1 MASRA
6 RELLDRSRVL
16 LDRSRVAAAQ
26 FLTAPPKH
34 PGHAPAAGPAFVELT
49 RPEPVAAPSGEG
61 VLAEICASVALRDL
75 NLLDQ
80 LLARLEELEAEEED
94 HHRLAELYQLDH
106 LATRL
111 RRNAENLRVLAGQ
124 DTADDAAR
132 ATSVLDL
139 MRAAMSS
146 INHYARITIGRVVNL
161 GVVGFAAEDLGRVLA
176 ELFDNAAN
184 QSSPS
189 SPVHVSAHLTE
200 QGSVLVRI
208 EDEGIGIPADRI
220 GDLNAR
226 LAAGGDLDDAS
237 ARHMGLAVVAR
248 LAARHGV
255 TVRLDRRSPHGTVA
269 TVLLPTGIVTEHAE
283 HAWSGTR
290 TVFGAGVRVA
300 EPPARGGAPDDTVFG
315 AGGRV
320 AEPPARGGAPD
331 GAVTA
336 EPATAGNGREPA
348 TVGGLPR
355 RRAGTFSPGTPEP
368 LAPRKPS
375 PRPRPV
381 AEGTVGGT
389 TANGLPRRVPGS
401 IRAAAPEP
409 PPPPPPAADTAGH
422 EQLLADLG
430 AFADGEQAALAE
442 HRTRQDETPGGTAS

>member
-34 PGHAPAAGPAFVELT
+34 PGSAPPAGPAFVELT
-49 RPEPVAAPSGEG
+49 RPEPVAEPSGEG

-80 LLARLEELEAEEED
+80 LLARLEELEAGEED

-124 DTADDAAR
+124 DTAGDAAR

-139 MRAAMSS
+139 MREAMSS

-269 TVLLPTGIVTEHAE
+269 TVLLPTGVVTELAE
-283 HAWSGTR
+283 NAWSGTR
-290 TVFGAGVRVA
+290 TVTVEPVKTGAG
-300 EPPARGGAPDDTVFG
+300 P
-315 AGGRV
+315 
-320 AEPPARGGAPD
+320 
-331 GAVTA
+331 
-336 EPATAGNGREPA
+336 EPA

-355 RRAGTFSPGTPEP
+355 RRAGTFPRESPEP
-368 LAPRKPS
+368 LTARKPS

-381 AEGTVGGT
+381 EGTTGGI

-401 IRAAAPEP
+401 IRGAAPEP
-409 PPPPPPAADTAGH
+409 PPPPPPPAEDAAGH
-422 EQLLADLG
+422 ERLLADLG

-442 HRTRQDETPGGTAS
+442 NRTRQDETPGGTAR

>member
-26 FLTAPPKH
+26 YLTAPPKH
-34 PGHAPAAGPAFVELT
+34 PGYAPAAGPAIAAL
-49 RPEPVAAPSGEG
+49 PPLEPVAVPEATADDA

-80 LLARLEELEAEEED
+80 LLARLEELEAGEED

-124 DTADDAAR
+124 ETADDAAR
-132 ATSVLDL
+132 ATTVLDV

-146 INHYARITIGRVVNL
+146 IDHYARITIGRVVNL

-189 SPVHVSAHLTE
+189 SPVNVSAHLTE

-208 EDEGIGIPADRI
+208 EDEGIGIPADRVD
-220 GDLNAR
+220 GLNAR
-226 LAAGGDLDDAS
+226 LAAGGDLDDAA
-237 ARHMGLAVVAR
+237 ARHMGLAVVSR
-248 LAARHGV
+248 LAARHDV

-269 TVLLPTGIVTEHAE
+269 TVLLPTGIVTELAE

-290 TVFGAGVRVA
+290 TVTA
-300 EPPARGGAPDDTVFG
+300 EPVQ
-315 AGGRV
+315 
-320 AEPPARGGAPD
+320 APD
-331 GAVTA
+331 GALT
-336 EPATAGNGREPA
+336 GS
-348 TVGGLPR
+348 LPR
-355 RRAGTFSPGTPEP
+355 RRPGAFPREEPVTPI
-368 LAPRKPS
+368 PRRPS
-375 PRPRPV
+375 PRPRPP
-381 AEGTVGGT
+381 EQTGGM

-401 IRAAAPEP
+401 IRGAAPEP
-409 PPPPPPAADTAGH
+409 PPPPPAPASPGSGH
-422 EQLLADLG
+422 DQLLADLG
-430 AFADGEQAALAE
+430 AFADGERAALAE
-442 HRTRQDETPGGTAS
+442 NRTQQDETPGGTAS

>member
-34 PGHAPAAGPAFVELT
+34 PGYPAAPAAGPAIAQLT
-49 RPEPVAAPSGEG
+49 PLAVPPAPPDDA

-80 LLARLEELEAEEED
+80 LLARLEELEAGEED

-124 DTADDAAR
+124 ETADDAAR
-132 ATSVLDL
+132 ATSVLDV

-146 INHYARITIGRVVNL
+146 IDHYARITIGRVVNL

-189 SPVHVSAHLTE
+189 SPVNVSAHLTE

-220 GDLNAR
+220 DGLNAR
-226 LAAGGDLDDAS
+226 LAAGGDLDDAA
-237 ARHMGLAVVAR
+237 ARHMGLAVVSR
-248 LAARHGV
+248 LAARHDV

-269 TVLLPTGIVTEHAE
+269 TVLLPTGIVTELAE
-283 HAWSGTR
+283 NAWSGTR
-290 TVFGAGVRVA
+290 TVTV
-300 EPPARGGAPDDTVFG
+300 EPVQAPEG
-315 AGGRV
+315 
-320 AEPPARGGAPD
+320 
-331 GAVTA
+331 
-336 EPATAGNGREPA
+336 EPAA
-348 TVGGLPR
+348 VGGLPR
-355 RRAGTFSPGTPEP
+355 RRPGTFPREEP
-368 LAPRKPS
+368 VRAVPRKPT

-381 AEGTVGGT
+381 EQTGGT

-401 IRAAAPEP
+401 IRGAAPEP
-409 PPPPPPAADTAGH
+409 PPPPPAAEPAANGH

-430 AFADGEQAALAE
+430 AFADGERAARAE
-442 HRTRQDETPGGTAS
+442 NHRAQQDETPGGTAS

>member
-34 PGHAPAAGPAFVELT
+34 PGYAPPAAGPAITELP

-80 LLARLEELEAEEED
+80 LLARLEELEAGEED

-139 MRAAMSS
+139 MREAMSS

-208 EDEGIGIPADRI
+208 EDEGIGIPADRV

-226 LAAGGDLDDAS
+226 LAAGGDLDDAA

-248 LAARHGV
+248 LAARLGITV
-255 TVRLDRRSPHGTVA
+255 TFD
-269 TVLLPTGIVTEHAE
+269 
-283 HAWSGTR
+283 
-290 TVFGAGVRVA
+290 
-300 EPPARGGAPDDTVFG
+300 
-315 AGGRV
+315 
-320 AEPPARGGAPD
+320 
-331 GAVTA
+331 
-336 EPATAGNGREPA
+336 
-348 TVGGLPR
+348 
-355 RRAGTFSPGTPEP
+355 
-368 LAPRKPS
+368 PS
-375 PRPRPV
+375 
-381 AEGTVGGT
+381 
-389 TANGLPRRVPGS
+389 
-401 IRAAAPEP
+401 
-409 PPPPPPAADTAGH
+409 
-422 EQLLADLG
+422 
-430 AFADGEQAALAE
+430 
-442 HRTRQDETPGGTAS
+442 

>member
-34 PGHAPAAGPAFVELT
+34 PGYEPAAGPAFVEQA
-49 RPEPVAAPSGEG
+49 RPEPAEPEPSAPSGEG

-80 LLARLEELEAEEED
+80 LLARLEELEAGEED

-139 MRAAMSS
+139 MREAMSS

-161 GVVGFAAEDLGRVLA
+161 GIVGFAAEDLGRVLA

-269 TVLLPTGIVTEHAE
+269 TVLLPTGVVTELAE

-290 TVFGAGVRVA
+290 TVTVEPVKPGA
-300 EPPARGGAPDDTVFG
+300 
-315 AGGRV
+315 
-320 AEPPARGGAPD
+320 
-331 GAVTA
+331 
-336 EPATAGNGREPA
+336 GREPA

-355 RRAGTFSPGTPEP
+355 RRAGTFSRETAPEP
-368 LAPRKPS
+368 VAPRKPS

-381 AEGTVGGT
+381 AGTVGGT

-401 IRAAAPEP
+401 IRGAAPEP
-409 PPPPPPAADTAGH
+409 PPPPPSAPAGDPAGH
-422 EQLLADLG
+422 ERLLADLG
-430 AFADGEQAALAE
+430 AFADGEQAARAE
-442 HRTRQDETPGGTAS
+442 NRTRQDDTPGGTTR

>member
-16 LDRSRVAAAQ
+16 LDRSRVAAGQ

-34 PGHAPAAGPAFVELT
+34 PGHVPAAGPAFVELT
-49 RPEPVAAPSGEG
+49 RPEPVAAPADEG

-80 LLARLEELEAEEED
+80 LLARLEELEAGEED
-94 HHRLAELYQLDH
+94 HRRLAELYQLDH

-269 TVLLPTGIVTEHAE
+269 TVLLPTGVVTELAE
-283 HAWSGTR
+283 NAWSGTR
-290 TVFGAGVRVA
+290 TV
-300 EPPARGGAPDDTVFG
+300 
-315 AGGRV
+315 
-320 AEPPARGGAPD
+320 
-331 GAVTA
+331 TA
-336 EPATAGNGREPA
+336 EPVTTEAGPEPA

-355 RRAGTFSPGTPEP
+355 RRAGAFSRATPEP
-368 LAPRKPS
+368 LAPRKPT

-409 PPPPPPAADTAGH
+409 PPPPPSESDTAPDTAAGH
-422 EQLLADLG
+422 ERLLADLG

>member
-26 FLTAPPKH
+26 YLTAPPKH
-34 PGHAPAAGPAFVELT
+34 PGYVPVPAPGPALAQLQPPVVV
-49 RPEPVAAPSGEG
+49 PEAADEA

-80 LLARLEELEAEEED
+80 LLARLEELEAGEED

-124 DTADDAAR
+124 ETADDAAR
-132 ATSVLDL
+132 ATSVLDV

-146 INHYARITIGRVVNL
+146 IDHYARITIGRVVNL

-189 SPVHVSAHLTE
+189 SPVNVSAHLTE

-208 EDEGIGIPADRI
+208 EDEGIGIPADRVD
-220 GDLNAR
+220 GLNAR
-226 LAAGGDLDDAS
+226 LAAGGDLDDAA
-237 ARHMGLAVVAR
+237 ARHMGLAVVSR
-248 LAARHGV
+248 LAARHDV

-269 TVLLPTGIVTEHAE
+269 TVLLPTGIVTELAE
-283 HAWSGTR
+283 HAWSGSR
-290 TVFGAGVRVA
+290 T
-300 EPPARGGAPDDTVFG
+300 
-315 AGGRV
+315 
-320 AEPPARGGAPD
+320 
-331 GAVTA
+331 VTA
-336 EPATAGNGREPA
+336 EPVKAPVDAPAEEPA

-355 RRAGTFSPGTPEP
+355 RRPGAFPREEPTPI
-368 LAPRKPS
+368 PRKPT

-381 AEGTVGGT
+381 ERTGGT

-401 IRAAAPEP
+401 IRGAAPEP
-409 PPPPPPAADTAGH
+409 PPPPPASAGDGH
-422 EQLLADLG
+422 DQLLADLG
-430 AFADGEQAALAE
+430 AFADGERAALAE
-442 HRTRQDETPGGTAS
+442 NRSQQDETPGGTAS

>member
-34 PGHAPAAGPAFVELT
+34 PGYAPAAGPAIAELPPAQPAEQAPDAEPT
-49 RPEPVAAPSGEG
+49 RAPADEA

-80 LLARLEELEAEEED
+80 LLSRLEELEAGEED

-124 DTADDAAR
+124 DTTDDAAR

-146 INHYARITIGRVVNL
+146 IDHYARITIGRVVNL

-220 GDLNAR
+220 EGLNAR
-226 LAAGGDLDDAS
+226 LAAGGDLDDAA

-255 TVRLDRRSPHGTVA
+255 TVKLDRRSPHGTVA
-269 TVLLPTGIVTEHAE
+269 TVLLPTGVVTELSE
-283 HAWSGTR
+283 NAWSGTR
-290 TVFGAGVRVA
+290 TVTVEPVKVNGEPVAAG
-300 EPPARGGAPDDTVFG
+300 T
-315 AGGRV
+315 
-320 AEPPARGGAPD
+320 
-331 GAVTA
+331 
-336 EPATAGNGREPA
+336 
-348 TVGGLPR
+348 LPR
-355 RRAGTFSPGTPEP
+355 RRPGAFPREESAP
-368 LAPRKPS
+368 VPRKPS

-381 AEGTVGGT
+381 EQVDGGM

-401 IRAAAPEP
+401 IRGAAPEP
-409 PPPPPPAADTAGH
+409 PPPPPPAAEASSGH

-430 AFADGEQAALAE
+430 AFADGERAALDE
-442 HRTRQDETPGGTAS
+442 NNRTRHDETPGGTAS

>member
-34 PGHAPAAGPAFVELT
+34 PGYEPAAGPAIAELSPPVVT
-49 RPEPVAAPSGEG
+49 PAPEGEG

-80 LLARLEELEAEEED
+80 LLARLEELEAGEED

-124 DTADDAAR
+124 DTAGDAAR
-132 ATSVLDL
+132 ASVLDL
-139 MRAAMSS
+139 MREAMSS

-220 GDLNAR
+220 GDLNER

-269 TVLLPTGIVTEHAE
+269 TVLLPTGVVTELAE
-283 HAWSGTR
+283 NAWSGTR
-290 TVFGAGVRVA
+290 TVTI
-300 EPPARGGAPDDTVFG
+300 EPVK
-315 AGGRV
+315 
-320 AEPPARGGAPD
+320 
-331 GAVTA
+331 AV
-336 EPATAGNGREPA
+336 REPA
-348 TVGGLPR
+348 AAGLPR
-355 RRAGTFSPGTPEP
+355 RRAPEEPEP
-368 LAPRKPS
+368 APRRPS

-381 AEGTVGGT
+381 VRATGGT

-401 IRAAAPEP
+401 IRGAAPEP
-409 PPPPPPAADTAGH
+409 APPPSAPPGDDPAAGH
-422 EQLLADLG
+422 ERLLADLG

-442 HRTRQDETPGGTAS
+442 HRTRQDETPGGTTR

>member
-1 MASRA
+1 VP
-6 RELLDRSRVL
+6 EY
-16 LDRSRVAAAQ
+16 
-26 FLTAPPKH
+26 AP
-34 PGHAPAAGPAFVELT
+34 AEYVPAAGPAIAELS
-49 RPEPVAAPSGEG
+49 RPEPPSPAGEP

-80 LLARLEELEAEEED
+80 LLARLEELEAGEED

-124 DTADDAAR
+124 ETADDAAR
-132 ATSVLDL
+132 ATSLLDL
-139 MRAAMSS
+139 MREAMSS
-146 INHYARITIGRVVNL
+146 IDHYARITIGRVVNL

-208 EDEGIGIPADRI
+208 EDEGIGIPAERI
-220 GDLNAR
+220 SGLNTR
-226 LAAGGDLDDAS
+226 LAAGGDLDDGA

-248 LAARHGV
+248 LAARHDV

-269 TVLLPTGIVTEHAE
+269 TALLPTGIVTELAE
-283 HAWSGTR
+283 RAWSGNR
-290 TVFGAGVRVA
+290 T
-300 EPPARGGAPDDTVFG
+300 
-315 AGGRV
+315 
-320 AEPPARGGAPD
+320 
-331 GAVTA
+331 VTA
-336 EPATAGNGREPA
+336 EPAVPAESEPV

-355 RRAGTFSPGTPEP
+355 RRPGAFPREEP
-368 LAPRKPS
+368 AAPTPRKPA

-381 AEGTVGGT
+381 EPPSGGT

-401 IRAAAPEP
+401 IRGAAPEP
-409 PPPPPPAADTAGH
+409 PPPPPATHLDTASGH
-422 EQLLADLG
+422 DKLLADLG
-430 AFADGEQAALAE
+430 AFADGEQAALSE
-442 HRTRQDETPGGTAS
+442 RNRTPHDETPGGSAS

>member
-34 PGHAPAAGPAFVELT
+34 PGHAPAPGPALAQLT
-49 RPEPVAAPSGEG
+49 PPPVAAAPEAPSDDA

-80 LLARLEELEAEEED
+80 LLARLEELEAGEED

-124 DTADDAAR
+124 ETADDAAR
-132 ATSVLDL
+132 ATSVLDV

-146 INHYARITIGRVVNL
+146 IDHYARITIGRVVNL

-189 SPVHVSAHLTE
+189 SPVNVSAHLTE

-220 GDLNAR
+220 DGLNAR
-226 LAAGGDLDDAS
+226 LAAGGDLDDAA
-237 ARHMGLAVVAR
+237 ARHMGLAVVSR
-248 LAARHGV
+248 LAARHDV

-269 TVLLPTGIVTEHAE
+269 TVLLPTGIVTELAE
-283 HAWSGTR
+283 NAWSGTR
-290 TVFGAGVRVA
+290 TVTV
-300 EPPARGGAPDDTVFG
+300 EPVK
-315 AGGRV
+315 
-320 AEPPARGGAPD
+320 APD
-331 GAVTA
+331 G
-336 EPATAGNGREPA
+336 EPAA
-348 TVGGLPR
+348 VGGLPR
-355 RRAGTFSPGTPEP
+355 RRPGTFPREEP
-368 LAPRKPS
+368 VRAVPRKPS
-375 PRPRPV
+375 PRPRPL
-381 AEGTVGGT
+381 ETGGT

-401 IRAAAPEP
+401 IRGAAPEP
-409 PPPPPPAADTAGH
+409 PPPPPAAEAAANGH

-442 HRTRQDETPGGTAS
+442 NHRAQQDETPGGTAS

>member
-34 PGHAPAAGPAFVELT
+34 PGYAPAAGPAIAAL
-49 RPEPVAAPSGEG
+49 PPLEPVAVPEATADDA

-80 LLARLEELEAEEED
+80 LLARLEELEAGEED

-124 DTADDAAR
+124 ETADDAAR
-132 ATSVLDL
+132 ATSVLDV

-146 INHYARITIGRVVNL
+146 IDHYARITIGRVVNL

-189 SPVHVSAHLTE
+189 SPVNISAHLTE

-208 EDEGIGIPADRI
+208 EDEGIGIPADRVD
-220 GDLNAR
+220 GLNAR
-226 LAAGGDLDDAS
+226 LAAGGDLDDAA
-237 ARHMGLAVVAR
+237 ARHMGLAVVSR
-248 LAARHGV
+248 LAARHDV

-269 TVLLPTGIVTEHAE
+269 TVLLPTGIVTELAE

-290 TVFGAGVRVA
+290 TVTV
-300 EPPARGGAPDDTVFG
+300 EPVKASGG
-315 AGGRV
+315 
-320 AEPPARGGAPD
+320 
-331 GAVTA
+331 
-336 EPATAGNGREPA
+336 EPAA
-348 TVGGLPR
+348 VGGLPR
-355 RRAGTFSPGTPEP
+355 RRPGAFPREEP
-368 LAPRKPS
+368 VTQMPRKPS
-375 PRPRPV
+375 PRPRPL
-381 AEGTVGGT
+381 EQTGGM

-401 IRAAAPEP
+401 IRGAAPEP
-409 PPPPPPAADTAGH
+409 PPPPPAPASPGSGH
-422 EQLLADLG
+422 DQLLADLG
-430 AFADGEQAALAE
+430 AFADGERAALAE
-442 HRTRQDETPGGTAS
+442 NRSQQDETPGGTAS

>member
-6 RELLDRSRVL
+6 REILDRSRVL

-34 PGHAPAAGPAFVELT
+34 PGYAPAAGPAIAELT
-49 RPEPVAAPSGEG
+49 PPPEPVAAPDGGG

-75 NLLDQ
+75 NLVDQ
-80 LLARLEELEAEEED
+80 LLARLEELEAGEED

-124 DTADDAAR
+124 DTADGAAR
-132 ATSVLDL
+132 ATSLLDL
-139 MRAAMSS
+139 MREAMSS

-208 EDEGIGIPADRI
+208 EDEGIGIPADRV

-269 TVLLPTGIVTEHAE
+269 TVLLPTGVVTELAE

-290 TVFGAGVRVA
+290 TVFSSGVRVA
-300 EPPARGGAPDDTVFG
+300 EPPT
-315 AGGRV
+315 
-320 AEPPARGGAPD
+320 RGGAPD
-331 GAVTA
+331 GAVTI
-336 EPATAGNGREPA
+336 EPAAAARGPA
-348 TVGGLPR
+348 AAGGLPR
-355 RRAGTFSPGTPEP
+355 RRAQEEPEP
-368 LAPRKPS
+368 APRRPS

-381 AEGTVGGT
+381 ERAVGGT

-401 IRAAAPEP
+401 IRGAAPEP
-409 PPPPPPAADTAGH
+409 APPPLPPAGENPADGH
-422 EQLLADLG
+422 ERLLADLG

-442 HRTRQDETPGGTAS
+442 NRTRQDETPGGTTR

>member
-34 PGHAPAAGPAFVELT
+34 PGYAPAAGPAFVEPT

-80 LLARLEELEAEEED
+80 LLARLEELEAGEED

-139 MRAAMSS
+139 MREAMSS

-208 EDEGIGIPADRI
+208 EDEGIGIPADRV

-226 LAAGGDLDDAS
+226 LAAGGDLDDAA

-269 TVLLPTGIVTEHAE
+269 TVLLPTGVVTELAE

-290 TVFGAGVRVA
+290 TVFSSGVRVA
-300 EPPARGGAPDDTVFG
+300 EPPT
-315 AGGRV
+315 
-320 AEPPARGGAPD
+320 RGGAPD
-331 GAVTA
+331 GTVSA
-336 EPATAGNGREPA
+336 EPAEAGSEPA

-355 RRAGTFSPGTPEP
+355 RRAGTFSRENPGPV
-368 LAPRKPS
+368 APRKPS

-381 AEGTVGGT
+381 VAGTVGGT

-401 IRAAAPEP
+401 IRGAAPEP
-409 PPPPPPAADTAGH
+409 PPPPPPPPGETTATGH
-422 EQLLADLG
+422 ERLLADLG

-442 HRTRQDETPGGTAS
+442 NRTRQDETPGGTAR

>member
-1 MASRA
+1 MR
-6 RELLDRSRVL
+6 RW
-16 LDRSRVAAAQ
+16 
-26 FLTAPPKH
+26 
-34 PGHAPAAGPAFVELT
+34 T
-49 RPEPVAAPSGEG
+49 RPDQC
-61 VLAEICASVALRDL
+61 CASVALRDL

-80 LLARLEELEAEEED
+80 LLARLEELEAGEED

-200 QGSVLVRI
+200 QGSVLGRI
-208 EDEGIGIPADRI
+208 EDEGSGIPADRI
-220 GDLNAR
+220 GGLNAR
-226 LAAGGDLDDAS
+226 LAAGGDLDDAA

-269 TVLLPTGIVTEHAE
+269 TVLLPTGIVTEITE

-290 TVFGAGVRVA
+290 TVVGSGVRVA
-300 EPPARGGAPDDTVFG
+300 ESPTRG
-315 AGGRV
+315 
-320 AEPPARGGAPD
+320 EAPD
-331 GAVTA
+331 GTGTFEPVTA
-336 EPATAGNGREPA
+336 AADGEPVA
-348 TVGGLPR
+348 VGALPR
-355 RRAGTFSPGTPEP
+355 RRPGALPRETPV
-368 LAPRKPS
+368 PRKPS

-381 AEGTVGGT
+381 ERATGGT
-389 TANGLPRRVPGS
+389 TPSGLPRRVPGS
-401 IRAAAPEP
+401 IRGAAPEP
-409 PPPPPPAADTAGH
+409 PPPPTPPGQDTSASGH
-422 EQLLADLG
+422 ERLLADLG

-442 HRTRQDETPGGTAS
+442 NRTQQDETPGGTTP

>member
-34 PGHAPAAGPAFVELT
+34 PGYAPTPAAGPAFVELT
-49 RPEPVAAPSGEG
+49 RPEPVAAPSEEG

-80 LLARLEELEAEEED
+80 LLARLEELEAGEED
-94 HHRLAELYQLDH
+94 HHRLADLYQLDH

-124 DTADDAAR
+124 DTAGDAAR

-139 MRAAMSS
+139 MREAMSS

-226 LAAGGDLDDAS
+226 LAAGGDLDDAA

-269 TVLLPTGIVTEHAE
+269 TVLLPTGIVTELAE

-290 TVFGAGVRVA
+290 TVTVEPVKTGAG
-300 EPPARGGAPDDTVFG
+300 P
-315 AGGRV
+315 
-320 AEPPARGGAPD
+320 
-331 GAVTA
+331 
-336 EPATAGNGREPA
+336 EPA

-355 RRAGTFSPGTPEP
+355 RRAGTFPRETPEP
-368 LAPRKPS
+368 LAPRKPT

-381 AEGTVGGT
+381 EGVVGGT

-401 IRAAAPEP
+401 IRGAAPEP
-409 PPPPPPAADTAGH
+409 PPPPPPPAEDAGTTGH

-442 HRTRQDETPGGTAS
+442 NRARHDETPGGTAR

>member
-26 FLTAPPKH
+26 FLTAPPRH
-34 PGHAPAAGPAFVELT
+34 PGHEPAAGPAVAEL
-49 RPEPVAAPSGEG
+49 PPPAEPAPARADDT

-80 LLARLEELEAEEED
+80 LLARLEELEAGEED

-124 DTADDAAR
+124 ETADDTAR
-132 ATSVLDL
+132 AISVLDV

-146 INHYARITIGRVVNL
+146 IDHYARITIGRVVNL

-189 SPVHVSAHLTE
+189 SPVNVSAHLTE

-220 GDLNAR
+220 EGLNAR
-226 LAAGGDLDDAS
+226 LAAGGDLDDAA
-237 ARHMGLAVVAR
+237 ARHMGLAVVSR

-269 TVLLPTGIVTEHAE
+269 TVLLPTGIVTELAE

-290 TVFGAGVRVA
+290 TVTVEPVKAPAGAPAGAGA
-300 EPPARGGAPDDTVFG
+300 
-315 AGGRV
+315 
-320 AEPPARGGAPD
+320 
-331 GAVTA
+331 
-336 EPATAGNGREPA
+336 
-348 TVGGLPR
+348 LPR
-355 RRAGTFSPGTPEP
+355 RRPGAFPREEPVTP
-368 LAPRKPS
+368 APRKPS
-375 PRPRPV
+375 PRPRP
-381 AEGTVGGT
+381 AEQAGGT

-401 IRAAAPEP
+401 IRGAAPEP
-409 PPPPPPAADTAGH
+409 PPPPPAPGPPSDGH

-430 AFADGEQAALAE
+430 AFADGEAAALAE
-442 HRTRQDETPGGTAS
+442 NRSPQDETPGGTAS

>member
-26 FLTAPPKH
+26 YLTAPPKH
-34 PGHAPAAGPAFVELT
+34 PQADAPGYAPDEYVPAAGPAIAELS
-49 RPEPVAAPSGEG
+49 RPEPPSPAGRP

-75 NLLDQ
+75 NLVDQ
-80 LLARLEELEAEEED
+80 LLARLEELEAGEED

-111 RRNAENLRVLAGQ
+111 RRNAENLRVLAGE
-124 DTADDAAR
+124 DTTDEAAR
-132 ATSVLDL
+132 ATSLLDL
-139 MRAAMSS
+139 MREAMSS
-146 INHYARITIGRVVNL
+146 IDHYARITIGRVVNL

-208 EDEGIGIPADRI
+208 EDEGIGIPPERVS
-220 GDLNAR
+220 GLNTR

-248 LAARHGV
+248 LSGRHDV

-269 TVLLPTGIVTEHAE
+269 TVLLPTGIVTELAE
-283 HAWSGTR
+283 RAWSGTH
-290 TVFGAGVRVA
+290 T
-300 EPPARGGAPDDTVFG
+300 
-315 AGGRV
+315 
-320 AEPPARGGAPD
+320 
-331 GAVTA
+331 VTA
-336 EPATAGNGREPA
+336 EPVEAEGHAEPVA
-348 TVGGLPR
+348 VGGLPR
-355 RRAGTFSPGTPEP
+355 RRPGAFPRDEP
-368 LAPRKPS
+368 AAPLPRKPA

-381 AEGTVGGT
+381 EQSGGT
-389 TANGLPRRVPGS
+389 TTNGLPRRVPGS
-401 IRAAAPEP
+401 IRGAAPEP
-409 PPPPPPAADTAGH
+409 PPSPPVTGSASAGH
-422 EQLLADLG
+422 DKLLADLG
-430 AFADGEQAALAE
+430 AFADGERAALSE
-442 HRTRQDETPGGTAS
+442 RHRIPHDETPGGSAS

>member
-34 PGHAPAAGPAFVELT
+34 GPA
-49 RPEPVAAPSGEG
+49 PVAATAIAEPKPAPPPDDA

-80 LLARLEELEAEEED
+80 LLARLEELEAGEED

-124 DTADDAAR
+124 ETADDTAR
-132 ATSVLDL
+132 ATSVFDV

-146 INHYARITIGRVVNL
+146 IDHYARITIGRVVNL

-220 GDLNAR
+220 DGLNAR
-226 LAAGGDLDDAS
+226 LAAGGDLDDAA
-237 ARHMGLAVVAR
+237 ARHMGLAVVSR
-248 LAARHGV
+248 LAARHDV

-269 TVLLPTGIVTEHAE
+269 TVLLPTGIVTELAE
-283 HAWSGTR
+283 HAWSGSR
-290 TVFGAGVRVA
+290 TVVSSGVRVA
-300 EPPARGGAPDDTVFG
+300 EPPTRGGAPG
-315 AGGRV
+315 
-320 AEPPARGGAPD
+320 
-331 GAVTA
+331 GAVTVEPVKAAA
-336 EPATAGNGREPA
+336 EPVGAGA
-348 TVGGLPR
+348 LPR
-355 RRAGTFSPGTPEP
+355 RRPGTFPPEEPGTPP
-368 LAPRKPS
+368 AVRRPS
-375 PRPRPV
+375 PRPRPD
-381 AEGTVGGT
+381 GKSGGT

-401 IRAAAPEP
+401 IRGAAPEP
-409 PPPPPPAADTAGH
+409 PPPPPAEPAGNGH
-422 EQLLADLG
+422 DRLLADLG
-430 AFADGEQAALAE
+430 AFADGERAALAE
-442 HRTRQDETPGGTAS
+442 NGPSQDETPGGTTS

>member
-34 PGHAPAAGPAFVELT
+34 PGYAPAAGPAFVELT

-61 VLAEICASVALRDL
+61 VLAEICASVSLRDL

-80 LLARLEELEAEEED
+80 LLARLEELEAGEED

-124 DTADDAAR
+124 DTAGDAAR

-139 MRAAMSS
+139 MREAMSS

-269 TVLLPTGIVTEHAE
+269 TVLLPTGIVTELAE

-290 TVFGAGVRVA
+290 TVF
-300 EPPARGGAPDDTVFG
+300 
-315 AGGRV
+315 GRV

-331 GAVTA
+331 GAAFGPGVRVA
-336 EPATAGNGREPA
+336 EPPARGGAPDGTATGEPAETGAGREPA

-355 RRAGTFSPGTPEP
+355 RRAGTFPREAPEP
-368 LAPRKPS
+368 PASRKPS

-381 AEGTVGGT
+381 DGTVGGT

-401 IRAAAPEP
+401 IRGAAPEP
-409 PPPPPPAADTAGH
+409 PPAPPPPSGDTAGH
-422 EQLLADLG
+422 AQLLADLG

-442 HRTRQDETPGGTAS
+442 NRTRQDETPGGTAP

>member
-34 PGHAPAAGPAFVELT
+34 PGYAPAAGPAFVELT

-80 LLARLEELEAEEED
+80 LLARLEELEAGEED

-132 ATSVLDL
+132 ATSLLDL
-139 MRAAMSS
+139 MREAMSS

-226 LAAGGDLDDAS
+226 LEAGGDLDDAA

-269 TVLLPTGIVTEHAE
+269 TVLLPTGVVTELAE
-283 HAWSGTR
+283 HAWSGTK
-290 TVFGAGVRVA
+290 TVTI
-300 EPPARGGAPDDTVFG
+300 EP
-315 AGGRV
+315 
-320 AEPPARGGAPD
+320 
-331 GAVTA
+331 VT
-336 EPATAGNGREPA
+336 PGREPA
-348 TVGGLPR
+348 VVGGLPR
-355 RRAGTFSPGTPEP
+355 RRAAAFPREDPDA
-368 LAPRKPS
+368 APRTKPS

-381 AEGTVGGT
+381 ERATGGT

-401 IRAAAPEP
+401 IRGAAPEP
-409 PPPPPPAADTAGH
+409 PPPPPAPAADTATAGH

-442 HRTRQDETPGGTAS
+442 NRTRQDETPGGTAR

>member
-34 PGHAPAAGPAFVELT
+34 PGYAPAAGPALAQLT
-49 RPEPVAAPSGEG
+49 PPVAVPEAPADDA

-80 LLARLEELEAEEED
+80 LLARLEELEAGEED

-124 DTADDAAR
+124 ETADDAAR
-132 ATSVLDL
+132 ATSVLDV

-146 INHYARITIGRVVNL
+146 IDHYARITIGRVVNL

-189 SPVHVSAHLTE
+189 SPVHISAHLTE

-220 GDLNAR
+220 DGLNAR
-226 LAAGGDLDDAS
+226 LAAGGDLDDAA
-237 ARHMGLAVVAR
+237 ARHMGLAVVSR
-248 LAARHGV
+248 LAARHDV

-269 TVLLPTGIVTEHAE
+269 TVLLPTGIVTELAE
-283 HAWSGTR
+283 NAWSGTR
-290 TVFGAGVRVA
+290 TV
-300 EPPARGGAPDDTVFG
+300 
-315 AGGRV
+315 
-320 AEPPARGGAPD
+320 
-331 GAVTA
+331 TA
-336 EPATAGNGREPA
+336 EPVKAPAGEPA
-348 TVGGLPR
+348 GVGGLPR
-355 RRAGTFSPGTPEP
+355 RRPGAFPREEPVTPM
-368 LAPRKPS
+368 PRKPS

-381 AEGTVGGT
+381 EQTGGT

-401 IRAAAPEP
+401 IRGAAPEP
-409 PPPPPPAADTAGH
+409 PPPPPPPDHRQGTLGAGH
-422 EQLLADLG
+422 DQLLADLG
-430 AFADGEQAALAE
+430 AFADGERAALAE
-442 HRTRQDETPGGTAS
+442 NHRSQQDETPGGTAS

>member
-34 PGHAPAAGPAFVELT
+34 PGYAPAPGPAIAQLT
-49 RPEPVAAPSGEG
+49 PPVAASPSSSDDA

-80 LLARLEELEAEEED
+80 LLARLEELEAGEED

-124 DTADDAAR
+124 ETADDAAR
-132 ATSVLDL
+132 ATSVLDV

-146 INHYARITIGRVVNL
+146 IDHYARITIGRVVNL

-189 SPVHVSAHLTE
+189 SPVNVSAHLTE

-220 GDLNAR
+220 DGLNAR
-226 LAAGGDLDDAS
+226 LAAGGDLDDAA
-237 ARHMGLAVVAR
+237 ARHMGLAVVSR
-248 LAARHGV
+248 LAARHDV

-269 TVLLPTGIVTEHAE
+269 TVLLPTGIVTELAE
-283 HAWSGTR
+283 NAWSGTR
-290 TVFGAGVRVA
+290 TVTVEPVKAPAG
-300 EPPARGGAPDDTVFG
+300 
-315 AGGRV
+315 
-320 AEPPARGGAPD
+320 
-331 GAVTA
+331 
-336 EPATAGNGREPA
+336 EPAS
-348 TVGGLPR
+348 VGGLPR
-355 RRAGTFSPGTPEP
+355 RRPGTFPKEEP
-368 LAPRKPS
+368 VRAVPRKPS
-375 PRPRPV
+375 PRPRPL
-381 AEGTVGGT
+381 EQTGGT

-401 IRAAAPEP
+401 IRGAAPEP
-409 PPPPPPAADTAGH
+409 PPPPPAAEPAANGH

-430 AFADGEQAALAE
+430 AFADGERAALAE
-442 HRTRQDETPGGTAS
+442 NHRAQQDETPGGTAS

>member
-34 PGHAPAAGPAFVELT
+34 PGYAPAAGPALAELT
-49 RPEPVAAPSGEG
+49 PPAAGPERSEAPAEEA

-80 LLARLEELEAEEED
+80 LLARLEELEAGEED

-124 DTADDAAR
+124 ETADDAAR
-132 ATSVLDL
+132 ATSVLDV

-146 INHYARITIGRVVNL
+146 IDHYARITIGRVVNL
-161 GVVGFAAEDLGRVLA
+161 GIVGFAAEDLGRVLA

-189 SPVHVSAHLTE
+189 SPVNVSAHLTE

-220 GDLNAR
+220 DGLNAR
-226 LAAGGDLDDAS
+226 LAAGGDLDDAA
-237 ARHMGLAVVAR
+237 ARHMGLAVVSR
-248 LAARHGV
+248 LAARHDV
-255 TVRLDRRSPHGTVA
+255 KVRLDRRSPHGTVA
-269 TVLLPTGIVTEHAE
+269 TVLLPTGVVTELAE

-290 TVFGAGVRVA
+290 TVTVEPVKAVAG
-300 EPPARGGAPDDTVFG
+300 
-315 AGGRV
+315 
-320 AEPPARGGAPD
+320 
-331 GAVTA
+331 
-336 EPATAGNGREPA
+336 EPAGT
-348 TVGGLPR
+348 GGLPR
-355 RRAGTFSPGTPEP
+355 RRPGTFPRAEQPATP
-368 LAPRKPS
+368 LVRKPS
-375 PRPRPV
+375 PRPRPNHPV
-381 AEGTVGGT
+381 TGGT

-401 IRAAAPEP
+401 IRGAAPEP
-409 PPPPPPAADTAGH
+409 PPPPAAGPPGAGH

-430 AFADGEQAALAE
+430 AFADGERAALAE
-442 HRTRQDETPGGTAS
+442 NRSPQDETPGGTAS

>member
-34 PGHAPAAGPAFVELT
+34 PGYPAAPAAGPAFVELT
-49 RPEPVAAPSGEG
+49 RPAPVAAPSGDA

-80 LLARLEELEAEEED
+80 LLARLEELEAGEED

-124 DTADDAAR
+124 ETADDAAR
-132 ATSVLDL
+132 ATSLLDV

-146 INHYARITIGRVVNL
+146 IDHYARITIGRVVNL

-189 SPVHVSAHLTE
+189 SPVNVSAHLTE

-208 EDEGIGIPADRI
+208 EDEGIGIPADRVD
-220 GDLNAR
+220 GLNAR
-226 LAAGGDLDDAS
+226 LAAGGELDDAA
-237 ARHMGLAVVAR
+237 ARHRGLAVVPR
-248 LAARHGV
+248 LAARHDV

-269 TVLLPTGIVTEHAE
+269 TVLLPTGILTELAE

-290 TVFGAGVRVA
+290 TVVGPGVRVA
-300 EPPARGGAPDDTVFG
+300 ESPD
-315 AGGRV
+315 
-320 AEPPARGGAPD
+320 
-331 GAVTA
+331 
-336 EPATAGNGREPA
+336 
-348 TVGGLPR
+348 
-355 RRAGTFSPGTPEP
+355 
-368 LAPRKPS
+368 
-375 PRPRPV
+375 
-381 AEGTVGGT
+381 
-389 TANGLPRRVPGS
+389 
-401 IRAAAPEP
+401 
-409 PPPPPPAADTAGH
+409 
-422 EQLLADLG
+422 
-430 AFADGEQAALAE
+430 
-442 HRTRQDETPGGTAS
+442 

>member
-34 PGHAPAAGPAFVELT
+34 PGYAPAPGPAIAQLT
-49 RPEPVAAPSGEG
+49 PPVAASPLSSDDA

-80 LLARLEELEAEEED
+80 LLARLEELEAGEED

-124 DTADDAAR
+124 ETADDAAR
-132 ATSVLDL
+132 ATSVLDV

-146 INHYARITIGRVVNL
+146 IDHYARITIGRVVNL

-189 SPVHVSAHLTE
+189 SPVNVSAHLTE

-220 GDLNAR
+220 DGLNAR
-226 LAAGGDLDDAS
+226 LAAGGDLDDAA
-237 ARHMGLAVVAR
+237 ARHMGLAVVSR
-248 LAARHGV
+248 LAARHDV

-269 TVLLPTGIVTEHAE
+269 TVLLPTGIVTELAE
-283 HAWSGTR
+283 NAWSGTR
-290 TVFGAGVRVA
+290 TVTVEPVKAPAG
-300 EPPARGGAPDDTVFG
+300 
-315 AGGRV
+315 
-320 AEPPARGGAPD
+320 
-331 GAVTA
+331 
-336 EPATAGNGREPA
+336 EPAS
-348 TVGGLPR
+348 VGGLPR
-355 RRAGTFSPGTPEP
+355 RRPGTFPKEEP
-368 LAPRKPS
+368 VRAVPRKPS
-375 PRPRPV
+375 PRPRPL
-381 AEGTVGGT
+381 EQTGGT

-401 IRAAAPEP
+401 IRGAAPEP
-409 PPPPPPAADTAGH
+409 PPPPPAAEPAANGH

-430 AFADGEQAALAE
+430 AFADGERAALAE
-442 HRTRQDETPGGTAS
+442 NHRAQQDETPGGTAS